1 MTGPSAAQ
9 RDEKTSEPWTIR
21 RVLTWTQQH
30 FAARRIPSPRLD
42 AELLLAHCLGKPRVA
57 LYTHYDQPLEPSE
70 LERFRG
76 LIRRRVA
83 GEPVAYLIGQKEF
96 YGLPLRVSAAVLI
109 PRPETEHLVEEAL
122 RLLAAL
128 APPARLEA
136 VPQSPDAPDETD
148 SPTTTDSPGATDAA
162 ATAAGAPGLELQTQA
177 TPGLELTV
185 HYDPPAAEA
194 ASEDTSAAAEPVAAR
209 PEPDAATT
217 AAGGPVVVDVGT
229 GSGAVALAL
238 KHSRRELRVLA
249 IDRSPEALAVAAD
262 NAARLDLA
270 VEFLEGDLLA
280 PLPADVRPDVIVAN
294 LPYIPTAEI
303 AGLMPEVRSEPHAA
317 LDGGPDGLELIR
329 RLVRQA
335 AERLQPGGALLLEL
349 GQGQAPAVEELLHAA
364 GFVGCARH
372 TDLAGIERVVTGRR
386 PARRADG

>member
-76 LIRRRVA
+76 LIRRRIA

-96 YGLPLRVSAAVLI
+96 YGLPLHVSAAVLI

-122 RLLAAL
+122 RVLAVL
-128 APPARLEA
+128 APPARPEA
-136 VPQSPDAPDETD
+136 VAEPPDATGSPAAPEAARAD
-148 SPTTTDSPGATDAA
+148 SAD
-162 ATAAGAPGLELQTQA
+162 GAPGLEIQTPA

-185 HYDPPAAEA
+185 HYDPPAVEA
-194 ASEDTSAAAEPVAAR
+194 ADEGAQGATEPAAAR
-209 PEPDAATT
+209 SEPDAAT
-217 AAGGPVVVDVGT
+217 AASGPVVVDVGT

-262 NAARLDLA
+262 NAARLDLG

-303 AGLMPEVRSEPHAA
+303 AGLMPEVRSEPHSA
-317 LDGGPDGLELIR
+317 LDGGRDGLELIR
-329 RLVRQA
+329 RLIRQA
-335 AERLQPGGALLLEL
+335 AERLQPGGALLLEH
-349 GQGQAPAVEELLHAA
+349 GEGQAPAIEELLRAA
-364 GFVGCARH
+364 GFVGCSRQA
-372 TDLAGIERVVTGRR
+372 DLAGIERVVTGRR

>member
-42 AELLLAHCLGKPRVA
+42 AELMLAHCLGKPRVA

-122 RLLAAL
+122 RVLAVL
-128 APPARLEA
+128 APPARPEA
-136 VPQSPDAPDETD
+136 APESPDAPG
-148 SPTTTDSPGATDAA
+148 SPAAPGAPGLDAA
-162 ATAAGAPGLELQTQA
+162 ADGAPGLEIQTQA

-185 HYDPPAAEA
+185 HYDPPAPEA
-194 ASEDTSAAAEPVAAR
+194 ADEGAEGAAEPAAAR
-209 PEPDAATT
+209 SEPAAET
-217 AAGGPVVVDVGT
+217 AASGPVVVDVGT

-238 KHSRRELRVLA
+238 KHGRRELRVLA

-262 NAARLDLA
+262 NAARLDLE

-280 PLPADVRPDVIVAN
+280 PLPATVRPDVIVAN

-303 AGLMPEVRSEPHAA
+303 AGLMPEVRSEPHSA
-317 LDGGPDGLELIR
+317 LDGGRDGLELIR
-329 RLVRQA
+329 RLIRQA
-335 AERLQPGGALLLEL
+335 AERLQPGGALLLEH
-349 GQGQAPAVEELLHAA
+349 GEGQAPAIEELLRAA
-364 GFVGCARH
+364 GFVGCSRQA
-372 TDLAGIERVVTGRR
+372 DLAGIERVVTGRR

>member
-1 MTGPSAAQ
+1 MTGPSPAQ

-42 AELLLAHCLGKPRVA
+42 AELLLAHCLGRPRVA
-57 LYTHYDQPLEPSE
+57 LYTHHDQPLEPSE

-122 RLLAAL
+122 RILAAL
-128 APPARLEA
+128 APPARPEV
-136 VPQSPDAPDETD
+136 VPDAPESTDSPDAPG
-148 SPTTTDSPGATDAA
+148 STDSPGATDAA
-162 ATAAGAPGLELQTQA
+162 AAGTAGPEVQTQA

-194 ASEDTSAAAEPVAAR
+194 ASEDAAAAPVAAS
-209 PEPDAATT
+209 PEPAAAPT

-270 VEFLEGDLLA
+270 IEFLSGDLLA

-317 LDGGPDGLELIR
+317 LDGGSDGLELIR

-335 AERLQPGGALLLEL
+335 AERLPPGGALLLEH
-349 GQGQAPAVEELLHAA
+349 GEGQAPAIEELLRAA
-364 GFVGCARH
+364 GFVECARH
-372 TDLAGIERVVTGRR
+372 PDLAGIERVVTGRR
-386 PARRADG
+386 PAPRADG